1 MKFLRSLYVYWPVLR
16 FASTAVPGWVVE
28 GPSVCHFKASKE
40 LGYVPRPFIETLR
53 DTYAWFDDNA

>member
-28 GPSVCHFKASKE
+28 GPIARYQTLCRVARRRLASLFRERLPKAGE
-40 LGYVPRPFIETLR
+40 P
-53 DTYAWFDDNA
+53 D